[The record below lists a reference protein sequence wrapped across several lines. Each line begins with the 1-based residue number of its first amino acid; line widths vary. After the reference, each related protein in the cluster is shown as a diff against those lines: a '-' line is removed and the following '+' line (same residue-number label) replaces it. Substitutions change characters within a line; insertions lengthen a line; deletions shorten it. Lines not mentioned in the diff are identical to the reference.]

1 MLSCKEVSRLVSESL
16 DRRLTLWQRM
26 QLWMHLLMC
35 GMCARFRKQTLLLH
49 EAAKRYLGI
58 VEELEGDS
66 RDQLGEEV
74 RERIK
79 QTLRT
84 GGSEA

>member
-16 DRRLTLWQRM
+16 DRRLSLWPRL
-26 QLWMHLLMC
+26 QLGMHLMMC

-49 EAAKRYLGI
+49 AAAKRYLEI

-66 RDQLGEEV
+66 RDQLGADAT
-74 RERIK
+74 ERIK
-79 QTLRT
+79 QTLRSS
-84 GGSEA
+84 GQ